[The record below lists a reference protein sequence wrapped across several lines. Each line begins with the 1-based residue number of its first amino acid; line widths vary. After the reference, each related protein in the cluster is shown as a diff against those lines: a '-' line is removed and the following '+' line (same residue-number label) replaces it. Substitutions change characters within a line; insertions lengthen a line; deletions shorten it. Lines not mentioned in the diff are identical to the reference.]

1 MSDLDSVSESTPAPK
16 RVLFIFRSTKQLVL
30 FVYIAVFS
38 LGFLFQFTHIFG
50 LLPILMIMAG
60 LAGIFHLGYLMLLSD
75 SDDYLDELHA
85 ERGGKKRKRVVFFV
99 DN

>member
-1 MSDLDSVSESTPAPK
+1 MTDLDSVSEPTPAPK
-16 RVLFIFRSTKQLVL
+16 RVLFIFRSAKQLVL
-30 FVYIAVFS
+30 FVYVAVFG
-38 LGFLFQFTHIFG
+38 LGFLFQFAHLFG

-60 LAGIFHLGYLMLLSD
+60 LAGVFHLGYLMLLSD

-85 ERGGKKRKRVVFFV
+85 ERGGKKRKRIVFFV

>member
-1 MSDLDSVSESTPAPK
+1 MSDLDSTSEPTSPPK

-30 FVYIAVFS
+30 FVYISTFS
-38 LGFLFQFTHIFG
+38 LGFLFQFADLFG
-50 LLPILMIMAG
+50 LLPILMILAG
-60 LAGIFHLGYLMLLSD
+60 LAGIFHLGYLMLISD

-85 ERGGKKRKRVVFFV
+85 ERGGKKRKRIVFFV